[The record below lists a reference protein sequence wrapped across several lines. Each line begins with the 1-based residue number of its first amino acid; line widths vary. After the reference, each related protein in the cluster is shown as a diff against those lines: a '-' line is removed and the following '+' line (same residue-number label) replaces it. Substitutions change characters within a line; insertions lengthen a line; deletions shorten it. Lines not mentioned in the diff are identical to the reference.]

1 MARGVQAKARAQTVM
16 FERVIDSAVLRLFSI
31 LYSCAVLLLK
41 FRRKFPTQQ
50 RLNGKGMA

>member
-1 MARGVQAKARAQTVM
+1 MAGEVHGKGKSTIVM

-41 FRRKFPTQQ
+41 FRRKSPPRE